1 MERQRKYQRT
11 PRYTKRLEA
20 TFSSGVLTYRGILS
34 DISDNGLFIRTSRG
48 FTPGTA
54 IDITIIMPDNQT
66 SHLTGIVR
74 RSIKTPL
81 STTKNG
87 MGVEL
92 TQKDAVYINFYKSY
106 REEVH
111 REFFE
116 EKKPNGET
124 TSPPEF
130 QIITCPG
137 CGAKNKVL
145 YEKLLLNPL
154 CGKCRTL
161 LTSP

>member
-11 PRYTKRLEA
+11 QRYTKRLEA
-20 TFSSGVLTYRGILS
+20 TFSSGSLTYRGILS
-34 DISDNGLFIRTSRG
+34 DISENGLFIRTSRG
-48 FTPGTA
+48 FTPGTP
-54 IDITIIMPDNQT
+54 IDIEIIMPGDQI

-81 STTKNG
+81 SAAKNG

-92 TQKDAVYINFYKSY
+92 TQKDDVYMNFYKSY
-106 REEVH
+106 HEEASK
-111 REFFE
+111 EFFE
-116 EKKPNGET
+116 EKEPAGEQ

-130 QIITCPG
+130 RIITCPG

-145 YEKLLLNPL
+145 YEKLFFKPI